1 MNSRSLVVLIAIG
14 VILLI
19 GGTEKPLRAEE
30 GHGEAVEA
38 DASGLRLS
46 RYANW
51 IFRSFL
57 QDESD
62 DATTLGLEFESKL
75 SLKSLEIKN
84 ISYFE
89 VAEYSRGIPGQPA
102 GNPDPGTAAADG
114 ITDLLT
120 AFWFSKKSE
129 HHGKHHFAP
138 GVAAQFPTAS
148 DDTLG
153 SGKWSLGPS
162 FDYEYESGR
171 WFAGAIALQVWS
183 VAGDEDRKSVNMLM
197 IKPFAF
203 YSVSEH
209 WDLTYVPYGI
219 QVYWNKPSGDKLYLP
234 VGGGVQRHFELG
246 WAQMN
251 LGLQFFHNLVRP
263 AEGTVNDLRF
273 LVEFRFHDAHAW
285 VTE

>member
-1 MNSRSLVVLIAIG
+1 MHSRKLVVLIGIG
-14 VILLI
+14 FTLMMGV
-19 GGTEKPLRAEE
+19 TEKPLRAEE
-30 GHGEAVEA
+30 GHGEAA
-38 DASGLRLS
+38 DTEASGLRLN

-57 QDESD
+57 RDESD
-62 DATTLGLEFESKL
+62 DATTLGMEFETKL

-89 VAEYSRGIPGQPA
+89 VAEYGRGVPGQPA

-120 AFWFSKKSE
+120 AFWFSRKSE

-153 SGKWSLGPS
+153 SGQWSIGPS

-183 VAGDEDRKSVNMLM
+183 VAGDEDRKSVTMLM
-197 IKPFAF
+197 VKPFAY

-209 WDLTYVPYGI
+209 WDLMYVPYGI
-219 QVYWNKPSGDKLYLP
+219 QVYWNKPAGDKVYLP
-234 VGGGVQRHFELG
+234 IGGGAQRRIQLG
-246 WAQMN
+246 SVQMN

-273 LVEFRFHDAHAW
+273 LVEFSF
-285 VTE
+285 

>member
-1 MNSRSLVVLIAIG
+1 MNSRNLVVLIAIAVVLPIVG
-14 VILLI
+14 A
-19 GGTEKPLRAEE
+19 EKPLEAQEE
-30 GHGEAVEA
+30 HGEAIDTDVR
-38 DASGLRLS
+38 GLRLN

-62 DATTLGLEFESKL
+62 DATTLGMEFESKL
-75 SLKSLEIKN
+75 NLKSLEIKN

-89 VAEYSRGIPGQPA
+89 VAEYGRGVPGQPA

-120 AFWFSKKSE
+120 AFWFSKNSE

-171 WFAGAIALQVWS
+171 WFAGAIALQLWS
-183 VAGDEDRKSVNMLM
+183 IAGDDDRKSVNMLM
-197 IKPFAF
+197 IKPFAY
-203 YSVSEH
+203 YSLSEK
-209 WDLTYVPYGI
+209 WDLMYVPYGI
-219 QVYWNKPSGDKLYLP
+219 QVYWNKPAGDKVYLP
-234 VGGGVQRHFELG
+234 IGGGAQRRVQLG
-246 WAQMN
+246 SVQMN

-263 AEGTVNDLRF
+263 TDGTVNDLRF
-273 LVEFRFHDAHAW
+273 LLEFNF
-285 VTE
+285 